1 MNSDLLNISQI
12 TKNLFLS
19 GIIPLDD
26 DHHLIKKLN
35 IKYIIVCVDRSHV
48 SEVHDKIILENPDI
62 TILYLP
68 YNDDLNQNLWAT
80 NNITILK
87 LSSSM
92 EDFEKI
98 NKLIQFYNKKPLI
111 EIGYHFLDWILETN
125 NNVLVHC
132 MAGISRSAS
141 LVIYYFMK
149 KYNINFDDALKMVKG
164 KRNII
169 NPNDSFKLQL
179 KQFQKNYHN

>member
-1 MNSDLLNISQI
+1 
-12 TKNLFLS
+12 
-19 GIIPLDD
+19 
-26 DHHLIKKLN
+26 
-35 IKYIIVCVDRSHV
+35 
-48 SEVHDKIILENPDI
+48 
-62 TILYLP
+62 
-68 YNDDLNQNLWAT
+68 
-80 NNITILK
+80 
-87 LSSSM
+87 
-92 EDFEKI
+92 
-98 NKLIQFYNKKPLI
+98 
-111 EIGYHFLDWILETN
+111 
-125 NNVLVHC
+125 